1 MFRNLAIAALAFAA
15 GLAHAADEPKALNFG
30 IISTESQANL
40 RPSWDPFLA
49 DMSKAVGVPVN
60 AFFASDYSGV
70 IEAQRFK
77 KVDIAWYGNK
87 SAISAVDRADGEV
100 FCQVV
105 NLEGQAGYWSYIVV
119 HKDSGL
125 KTVDDIL
132 GRAKDLTFS
141 MGDPQSTSGTLV
153 PGYYVFAQR
162 GIEAKSAFKR
172 LTNAKHE
179 ANALAVL
186 NRQVDAATMASDVY
200 DRMNSREPEKVAQLH
215 IAWKSP
221 LLPSDPMV
229 WRKDLPEGMKAKL
242 KDFFVG
248 YGKTPEQKAVI
259 EKLKWSAFRASDN
272 SQLTPIRELELAKKR
287 AEAQADDKLSAD
299 EKAKRIADI
308 DAQLGELRKT
318 MAK

>member
-15 GLAHAADEPKALNFG
+15 GIAHAADEPKALNFG

-49 DMSKAVGVPVN
+49 DMAKAVGVPVN

-162 GIEAKSAFKR
+162 GIDAKTAFKR

-215 IAWKSP
+215 VAWKSP

-272 SQLTPIRELELAKKR
+272 SQLIPIRELELAKKR
-287 AEAQADDKLSAD
+287 AEAQADDKLAAD
-299 EKAKRIADI
+299 EKAKKIAEI
-308 DAQLGELRKT
+308 DAQLGELRKAV
-318 MAK
+318 AK